1 MQVLPWVG
9 IRHLGEVLDEVQEY
23 IQDEVPEDVPSWI
36 DNDSVGSH
44 VSYTRKSK
52 NTSDISNITTCQ
64 DLPSS
69 WVLILENVPIIMKNW
84 TFI

>member
-9 IRHLGEVLDEVQEY
+9 VCHPGKALDEVQEDV
-23 IQDEVPEDVPSWI
+23 QEDVPSWI

-44 VSYTRKSK
+44 VSCTRKSK
-52 NTSDISNITTCQ
+52 NTSDISNIATCQ